1 MFGIGDVVLYDNL
14 IATITGLD
22 GNKSHLALCDGNHT
36 IVEQEELTMVS
47 SALKVLS
54 ELEVQICRQGAM

>member
-1 MFGIGDVVLYDNL
+1 M